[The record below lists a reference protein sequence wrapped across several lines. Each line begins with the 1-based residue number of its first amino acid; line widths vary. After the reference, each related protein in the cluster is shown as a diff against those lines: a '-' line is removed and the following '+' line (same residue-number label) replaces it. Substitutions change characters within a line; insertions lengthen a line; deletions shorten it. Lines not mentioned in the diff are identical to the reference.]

1 MAKFYKK
8 INYQEEYP
16 GLSKE
21 IVDFLLQSDRK
32 IKYQQ
37 YDLKVGKCQFDYVK
51 GTDTYL
57 PGREDSYERLIEE
70 NKQFAD
76 KAESVEDVVVKAV
89 MIEKMLYCVKL
100 LDLEDQELIVELFF
114 KGKSEREMSAE
125 KGIPNMTLH
134 DRKTKILGKL
144 KKLMEK

>member
-57 PGREDSYERLIEE
+57 PSREDSYERLIEE
-70 NKQFAD
+70 NRQFAD
-76 KAESVEDVVVKAV
+76 EAESVEDVVSKTI

-100 LDLEDQELIVELFF
+100 LDLEDQKLIAELFF
-114 KGKSEREMSAE
+114 KGKSERELSAE
-125 KGIPNMTLH
+125 TGIPNMTLH
-134 DRKTKILGKL
+134 DRKIKILGKL

>member
-1 MAKFYKK
+1 MVKFDKK
-8 INYQEEYP
+8 KNYQEEYP

-21 IVDFLLQSDRK
+21 IVDLLLQSDRK

-51 GTDTYL
+51 GTVTYL
-57 PGREDSYERLIEE
+57 PSREDSYERLIEE
-70 NKQFAD
+70 NRQFAD
-76 KAESVEDVVVKAV
+76 KAESVEDVVIKAV

-100 LDLEDQELIVELFF
+100 LDLDDQKLIAELFF
-114 KGKSEREMSAE
+114 KGKSERELSAE
-125 KGIPNMTLH
+125 TGIPNMTLH
-134 DRKTKILGKL
+134 DRKIKILGKL

>member
-8 INYQEEYP
+8 TNYQEEYP

-32 IKYQQ
+32 IRYQQ

-51 GTDTYL
+51 GTVTYL
-57 PGREDSYERLIEE
+57 PSREDSYERLIEE

-76 KAESVEDVVVKAV
+76 EAESVEDVVAKAV
-89 MIEKMLYCVKL
+89 MIEKMLYCIKL
-100 LDLEDQELIVELFF
+100 LDLEDQELIAELFF
-114 KGKSEREMSAE
+114 KGKSERELSAE
-125 KGIPNMTLH
+125 TGIPNMTLH
-134 DRKTKILGKL
+134 DRKVKILGKL